1 MRGALSR
8 KGIEKGGKFL
18 TRISSSRRCQNGQF
32 SNCFPTVFS
41 NFPTRTSFLVL
52 YAYTSH
58 PNGSYRDIDIAIS
71 IRPVPGIKFKSI
83 DIDNNVLEYR
93 SRRVPR
99 NCQID
104 MSGQHARRR
113 QTRPPPPR
121 PTTHALRSQ
130 RTNSESRVFSALAC
144 TAWHIGCQLCQ
155 WQCLVRSP
163 PHIHYSHR
171 ITFPSVS

>member
-1 MRGALSR
+1 M
-8 KGIEKGGKFL
+8 

-41 NFPTRTSFLVL
+41 NEATSFLVL
-52 YAYTSH
+52 CTLTVHIS
-58 PNGSYRDIDIAIS
+58 SKWILSISRYRYGPYRVSSSKASIS
-71 IRPVPGIKFKSI
+71 IIT
-83 DIDNNVLEYR
+83 YR

-104 MSGQHARRR
+104 MNSLGQHARRR

-130 RTNSESRVFSALAC
+130 RTNSESRVLSALAC
-144 TAWHIGCQLCQ
+144 TAWHTGCQLCQ

-163 PHIHYSHR
+163 PHIHR